1 MDALALAQRLD
12 RAAWDLGNRGLE
24 QAARWAVEAATGT
37 GLEYAPHPPPIL
49 SPLAHRAKRYLSNR
63 EVARAYSSLKDAAD
77 SESIFI
83 KYYARYLHGELV
95 AEEAQQDLFLG
106 SRSPNP
112 YLLEILTALDNVL
125 EDPHLLYLKACVLR
139 RQNQIEEALKV
150 LVNSVEL
157 YPFNWS
163 AWLEIVSCTTSWTES
178 QSLFSGAG
186 KTEDFQLMLR
196 FFNITCAKE
205 YNRPGNDVID
215 DILVLRQ
222 IFPQFYFVKLQE
234 ALVAMSDFEETRAR
248 QLFEE
253 LFKEDPTRLDE
264 MDVYSNMLYINEERD
279 KLAYIAQAAIKV
291 DRYRAETCCIIANW
305 YSLKGEHERAVSFYQ
320 RALTLNRDYLSAWTL
335 MGHEY
340 IELKNTHAAIESY
353 RAAVDLSPRDFRA
366 WYGLGQAYEVLGNCH
381 YGLYYYQR
389 ALGLRPMDPRM
400 WTAAGSCHEQLGQL
414 DDAAMMYE
422 QGLRVAGQDAF
433 LSHKLG
439 LTYEKLE
446 RMQKAINHMEEA
458 THDPEE
464 SEWQPRSRLWLARNC
479 LKNKDWEA
487 ARRHALLVVEGPPQ
501 VLEDARSVAWEAS
514 NQLKM
519 LP

>member
-1 MDALALAQRLD
+1 MDAALPQRLD

-24 QAARWAVEAATGT
+24 QAARWAVEAACGT
-37 GLEYAPHPPPIL
+37 GVNYTPPTPSPL
-49 SPLAHRAKRYLSNR
+49 SPQAHRARRYLSNR
-63 EVARAYSSLKDAAD
+63 ELARAYTSLKEPTD
-77 SESIFI
+77 SEGIFL
-83 KYYARYLHGELV
+83 KYYARFLQGEMV
-95 AEEAQQDLFLG
+95 AEEKQQDLFLG

-112 YLLEILTALDNVL
+112 HLLEILGALDGDL
-125 EDPHLLYLKACVLR
+125 EDPHLLYLKACVLG
-139 RQNQIEEALKV
+139 RQNQSAEAKDV
-150 LVNSVEL
+150 LVNAVRL

-163 AWLEIVSCTTSWTES
+163 AWLEIISHTTTWSECE
-178 QSLFSGAG
+178 SLFRESEG
-186 KTEDFQLMLR
+186 TEDFKLMIH
-196 FFNITCAKE
+196 FFHIACAKE
-205 YNRPGNDVID
+205 YNRPASDVIE
-215 DILVLRQ
+215 DIEALRQ
-222 IFPQFYFVKLQE
+222 VFPQFYFVKLQE
-234 ALVAMSDFEETRAR
+234 ALVAMSDFEEARAR

-253 LFKEDPTRLDE
+253 LFREDPTRLDE

-291 DRYRAETCCIIANW
+291 DRYRAETCCIVANW

-320 RALTLNRDYLSAWTL
+320 RALTLNHDYLSAWTL

-414 DDAAMMYE
+414 DEAATMYE
-422 QGLRVAGQDAF
+422 QGLRVASQDAF

-439 LTYEKLE
+439 LTYEKLKRLPE
-446 RMQKAINHMEEA
+446 AIRQMEEA
-458 THDPEE
+458 TNDSEE

-487 ARRHALLVVEGPPQ
+487 ARRHALMVTEGPAQ
-501 VLEDARSVAWEAS
+501 VLEDARSVVWEAS